1 MSISRDQRDQVRRR
15 ANFACEFCG
24 VTETDAAGQ
33 LTIDHFR
40 PQAKGGDDS
49 LDNLLYSCVRCN
61 LYKQDYWPDD
71 DDAPTL
77 WNPRHEPAARHFME
91 LDEGQ
96 LLPLTA
102 VGEFTIKRLRLN
114 RAPLV
119 AYRRRKR
126 EQAEALRLLTQYRD
140 LVSLLAQLN
149 TQLATLTSQQQQLL
163 ATQRELLRLLLGI
176 EEE

>member
-1 MSISRDQRDQVRRR
+1 MTVSQVQRDQVRRR
-15 ANFACEFCG
+15 AGYACEFCG

-33 LTIDHFR
+33 LTIDHFQPR
-40 PQAKGGDDS
+40 SKGGDDS

-61 LYKQDYWPDD
+61 LYKQGYWPDD

-77 WNPRHEPAARHFME
+77 WNPRRELAARHFLE
-91 LDEGQ
+91 LDDGQ

-102 VGEFTIKRLRLN
+102 VGEFTLKRLRLN

-119 AYRRRKR
+119 AYRQRKR

-149 TQLATLTSQQQQLL
+149 TQLATLTSQQQNLL
-163 ATQRELLRLLLGI
+163 ATQRELLHLLLGI

>member
-1 MSISRDQRDQVRRR
+1 MSISREQRDQVCRR

-49 LDNLLYSCVRCN
+49 LDNPLYSCVRCN
-61 LYKQDYWPDD
+61 LYKRDYWPDD

-77 WNPRHEPAARHFME
+77 WNPRHEPASRHFME

-102 VGEFTIKRLRLN
+102 VGKFTIKRLRLN
-114 RAPLV
+114 RAP
-119 AYRRRKR
+119 
-126 EQAEALRLLTQYRD
+126 